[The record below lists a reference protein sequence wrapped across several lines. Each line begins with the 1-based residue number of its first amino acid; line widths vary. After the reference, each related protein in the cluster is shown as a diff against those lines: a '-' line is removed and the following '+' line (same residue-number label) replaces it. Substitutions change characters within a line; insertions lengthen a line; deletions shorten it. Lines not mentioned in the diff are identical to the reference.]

1 MSNELE
7 KELLQGIKLGDS
19 AEKLVDSPI
28 GKFLIER
35 AQEDALDAMNTLKTI
50 SPIET
55 EHIRALQNRIQ
66 CAENFET
73 WLMEAIQIGHM
84 SQEQIELIDSPD

>member
-7 KELLQGIKLGDS
+7 KELLQGIALGSS
-19 AEKLVDSPI
+19 AERFVETPI
-28 GKFLIER
+28 GKFLIAR
-35 AQEDALDAMNTLKTI
+35 AQDDAVDAMNALKTI

-55 EHIRALQNRIQ
+55 EQIRALQNRIQ

-73 WLMEAIQIGHM
+73 WLMEAIQIGNM
-84 SQEQIELIDSPD
+84 SQEQIELLDTPD

>member
-55 EHIRALQNRIQ
+55 ENIRALQNRIQ

-73 WLMEAIQIGHM
+73 WLMEAIQIGNM
-84 SQEQIELIDSPD
+84 SQEQIELLDSPD